1 MMTASPG
8 TGQIRR
14 LKHELLSEETNTLPR
29 LAPDGRQII
38 FVRTTADGQE
48 LMLRT
53 VDGSERRVAEHHGE
67 TITDLRWTNDSARCL
82 YRHAVRGRELW
93 RLSAITIA
101 SLKRVVLPAA
111 GPVSAYWLSAA
122 DPAAVAYSCR
132 DPRTRLLSLI
142 RSDVAGTENPATV
155 AAHAEFRSWV
165 VDLDLRP
172 RGGISIADNGSAHL
186 HLGADLTAARIALRV
201 LPEELRG
208 LAVLGFDRAGQRLY
222 VLSSA
227 GAATRR
233 LIVIDAVTLAV
244 SEVFAHPSL
253 DVESYPI
260 AGEGVWFDPRTGE
273 PDMCTVM
280 GQRLQHHPLT
290 SLTAGAIHRM
300 AATAAAT
307 TDTTVVVD
315 RSADDQTWL
324 TVAVHD
330 DRPIQ
335 YQRFEPASGRREP
348 VFSNRPGLAGFILP
362 SLKDLSFAASDGLR
376 LTGYAMRPAT
386 GTPPFPT
393 VVLVHGGPAG
403 RDLWRFYADAQYLA
417 ALGYYTLHVNY
428 RGSRGFGVEFEQAGH
443 GEWGGRMQ
451 QDLYDAVAHA
461 VRDGTADPER
471 VVFFGTSYGG
481 YAALLAACTRPDIT
495 RAAVAV
501 SAPTNLISLTRKPPP
516 YWQTLSVLL
525 HRQII
530 QRTDGEQIEEATL
543 RSRSP
548 AHVVDRSCAPVL
560 LVHGERDPRVPIAET
575 DAFAAAAARLGNQLT
590 YLRFADEGH
599 HVRSNPNRRA
609 LFTAIEDFL
618 ETHVDN
624 TKTPTEAAL
633 LQS

>member
-1 MMTASPG
+1 MMAAPPG
-8 TGQIRR
+8 TGPLRR

-48 LMLRT
+48 LVLRAA
-53 VDGSERRVAEHHGE
+53 DGSEHRVAEHHGE
-67 TITDLRWTNDSARCL
+67 TITDLRWTGDGARCL
-82 YRHAVRGRELW
+82 YRHAAQGRELW

-101 SLKRVVLPAA
+101 NLKRGTLPAA

-122 DPAAVAYSCR
+122 DPTAVAYSCR
-132 DPRTRLLSLI
+132 DPRTRVLSLI
-142 RSDVAGTENPATV
+142 RGDVARTENPQTV
-155 AAHAEFRSWV
+155 ATHAEFRGWV

-172 RGGISIADNGSAHL
+172 RGGISIADDGSAHL
-186 HLGADLTAARIALRV
+186 HLGTDLAAARMALRV
-201 LPEELRG
+201 LPEELPG
-208 LAVLGFDRAGQRLY
+208 LAVLGFDRADRRLY

-233 LIVIDAVTLAV
+233 LIAIDAVTLAV
-244 SEVFAHPSL
+244 SEVFSHPSL
-253 DVESYPI
+253 DIESYPI

-273 PDMCTVM
+273 PDICTVM
-280 GQRLQHHPLT
+280 DQRLQHRPLT
-290 SLTAGAIHRM
+290 PIATGVIRRM
-300 AATAAAT
+300 AATAA
-307 TDTTVVVD
+307 TDTTVIVD

-330 DRPIQ
+330 DGPIQ
-335 YQRFEPASGRREP
+335 YQRFEPASGRTEP
-348 VFSNRPGLAGFILP
+348 VFVNRPGLAGFILP
-362 SLKDLSFAASDGLR
+362 RLEDLSFAARDGVQ
-376 LTGYAMRPAT
+376 LTGYTVRPST

-393 VVLVHGGPAG
+393 VVLVHGGPAD
-403 RDLWRFYADAQYLA
+403 RDRWRFYADAQYLA

-428 RGSRGFGVEFEQAGH
+428 RGSRGFGVEFERAGY

-451 QDLYDAVAHA
+451 QDLYDAIACAVA
-461 VRDGTADPER
+461 DGIADPKR
-471 VVFFGTSYGG
+471 VVFFGSSYGG

-495 RAAVAV
+495 RAAIAV
-501 SAPTNLISLTRKPPP
+501 SAPTDLISLTRKPPP

-525 HRQII
+525 HRQIV
-530 QRTDGEQIEEATL
+530 QRADGEQIEDATL

-548 AHVVDRSCAPVL
+548 AHVVNRSCAPVL
-560 LVHGERDPRVPIAET
+560 LVHGERDPRVPIRET
-575 DAFAAAAARLGNQLT
+575 DEFAAAAARLGIQLT

-609 LFTAIEDFL
+609 LFTAIEEFL
-618 ETHVDN
+618 EAHIGS